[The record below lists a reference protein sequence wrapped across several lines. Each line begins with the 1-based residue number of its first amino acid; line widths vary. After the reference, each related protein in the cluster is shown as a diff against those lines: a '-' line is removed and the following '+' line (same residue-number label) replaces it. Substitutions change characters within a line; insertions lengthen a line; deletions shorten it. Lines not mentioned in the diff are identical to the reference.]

1 MQLQHDSIHEGGFIT
16 NGNPEL
22 QSHPSFT
29 DRTGSLSS
37 ESYPSFIR
45 RLSLSMKIRT
55 ILGAFVWASLPA
67 MAENM
72 TRSRSSSSRRSGC
85 MNMSTV
91 KECPNEEK
99 AWRRTNEFDRQ
110 RFVPFI
116 CADITEHVQVGS
128 EIKIEHGIRQTSDN
142 EISPGISPYRHSVD
156 EPGSR
161 VEQG

>member
-29 DRTGSLSS
+29 DRTGSLSP

-72 TRSRSSSSRRSGC
+72 TRRRSSSSRRSGC

-99 AWRRTNEFDRQ
+99 AWRLRANLKSAHFRKSNRNVSSAHSLHSRSESTTSR
-110 RFVPFI
+110 RLVYATPFVFAPSGI
-116 CADITEHVQVGS
+116 ADGYMNAQIPV
-128 EIKIEHGIRQTSDN
+128 
-142 EISPGISPYRHSVD
+142 P
-156 EPGSR
+156 
-161 VEQG
+161 